1 MAMEEVIGN
10 LSTTIPSLEA
20 PINNLITLLQIIGG
34 IFGVVVIYWAIMAFI
49 NARRIK
55 VLEKMLARLE
65 NIDENIA
72 KLAKK

>member
-10 LSTTIPSLEA
+10 LSTTLPSLEA

-49 NARRIK
+49 IAF
-55 VLEKMLARLE
+55 LLAFF
-65 NIDENIA
+65 
-72 KLAKK
+72 LAIFFE

>member
-1 MAMEEVIGN
+1 MEEVIGN